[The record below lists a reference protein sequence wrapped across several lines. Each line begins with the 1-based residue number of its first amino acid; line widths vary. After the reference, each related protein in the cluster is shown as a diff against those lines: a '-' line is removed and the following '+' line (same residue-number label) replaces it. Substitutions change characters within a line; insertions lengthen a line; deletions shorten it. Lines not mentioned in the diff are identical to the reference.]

1 MPAPDED
8 TVRRVLARN
17 ERDIRMRVRIERAWD
32 VLKAKYAD
40 RAWWRRKSTTRG
52 IMWENSVQGV
62 LEELGNDEGI
72 RPIPHDDTVS
82 FVADDLVQFRLK
94 KASLSLFTSNFP
106 TPLAGLFH
114 RHDADLFGHT
124 GHHRVEIVHVFN
136 RFQTALDW
144 IGVVAREKTEILW
157 KFELPR
163 GGASVVALPP
173 VVPQKPAAD
182 TVLRPAANIDEK
194 NADEEDKK

>member
-1 MPAPDED
+1 MRTCIEKAWED
-8 TVRRVLARN
+8 
-17 ERDIRMRVRIERAWD
+17 
-32 VLKAKYAD
+32 LKAKYTD

-82 FVADDLVQFRLK
+82 FIADDLVQFRLK

-106 TPLAGLFH
+106 TPLASLFH

-136 RFQTALDW
+136 QFQTALDW
-144 IGVVAREKTEILW
+144 IGVVAREKSEILW
-157 KFELPR
+157 KFELPQ

-173 VVPQKPAAD
+173 VVPHAPAAD
-182 TVLRPAANIDEK
+182 TVLRPAGSSDEK
-194 NADEEDKK
+194 NADEDKK